1 MRRSL
6 EGTEGVVK
14 AVVSY
19 KQDRAWII
27 ADGSAVDSVLE
38 GAVSRVGSFTG
49 KIISRE
55 PFHQDPSSFKPE

>member
-27 ADGSAVDSVLE
+27 VDGSAADPALE
-38 GAVSRVGSFTG
+38 EAVGRAGSFTG